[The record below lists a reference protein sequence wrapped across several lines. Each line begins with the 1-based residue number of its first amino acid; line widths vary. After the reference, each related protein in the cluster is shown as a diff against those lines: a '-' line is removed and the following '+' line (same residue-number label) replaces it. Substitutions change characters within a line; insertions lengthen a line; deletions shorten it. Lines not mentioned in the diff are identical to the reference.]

1 MDTIDNQTGGKLT
14 IATRYVVNDG
24 LHSYTFPTMEDAER
38 YVRQQEASANT
49 ERLKRMLERRRKLA
63 AEISRG
69 KLGAGS
75 RIRRCIETLRE
86 TRDGDSK
93 WLARKWGR
101 ELGLLLGVPEP
112 EKRVDPALAEK
123 WRRVLVRVAK
133 FRLERAIDA
142 HRRLRAELAS
152 LQGELRAA
160 APAEGF
166 SYRGETGLFAHPRE
180 PGSATQVIGHQQVNG
195 KEA

>member
-1 MDTIDNQTGGKLT
+1 MDTIGNQTFGEDTGGKLT

-24 LHSYTFPTMEDAER
+24 LHSYTFPTREEAEL
-38 YVRQQEASANT
+38 YVKFQEND
-49 ERLKRMLERRRKLA
+49 RLKRMLERRRKLA

-86 TRDGDSK
+86 TRDGDGK
-93 WLARKWGR
+93 WLAEKWNY
-101 ELGLLLGVPEP
+101 ELHVLLGVSSTQ
-112 EKRVDPALAEK
+112 VDPAMAEK

-160 APAEGF
+160 APVEGF
-166 SYRGETGLFAHPRE
+166 SYGGETGLFAHSRE
-180 PGSATQVIGHQQVNG
+180 PGSATQAIGHQQVNG